1 MVDAGWAKKLG
12 ITPAKLG
19 LVAVLAAVLAV
30 VLILQLVGSDA
41 PASISP
47 VPSEP
52 RRKPRA
58 AERTSPAAATAPAAP
73 RAEAPPRPQMALADA
88 TQHDPFALAAEL
100 AKPDA
105 AAAAAAPSAQG
116 RENAPDERQKRIE
129 QVLEALNAKGVQL
142 VLLGGS
148 EEMAIVGGRPVRVGD
163 MIEGLR
169 VSSISVQGI
178 TLSDDGD
185 QRE

>member
-1 MVDAGWAKKLG
+1 MVDAGWAKRLG
-12 ITPAKLG
+12 MTPGKLG
-19 LVAVLAAVLAV
+19 LVAALAAVLAV
-30 VLILQLVGSDA
+30 VLILQLGGSDA

-52 RRKPRA
+52 RRKPRV
-58 AERTSPAAATAPAAP
+58 AERTPPAAPAAP

-88 TQHDPFALAAEL
+88 TQHDPFALVDEL
-100 AKPDA
+100 AKPDP